1 MKSSISHNIKHKEIP
16 NDKFYTPLPLVKVH
30 LDLVKE
36 FVKDGDVI
44 LEPFYGSGNYFNLFK
59 EYFKNNTFDFT
70 EIDLGK
76 DFFDYSKN
84 VDVIISNPPYSCID
98 NVLKKSVELNPF
110 MISYLIEINNLT
122 TKRIEFMNTNGY
134 YLSKLHLTKVFKW
147 YGMSAIVVFTKSS
160 PNCISYD
167 RIVHK

>member
-1 MKSSISHNIKHKEIP
+1 MKI
-16 NDKFYTPLPLVKVH
+16 H

-36 FVKDGDVI
+36 FVKDGDDI

-84 VDVIISNPPYSCID
+84 VDVIISNPPYSFID
-98 NVLKKSVELNPF
+98 DVLKKSVELNPF
-110 MISYLIEINNLT
+110 MISYLIGMNNLT
-122 TKRIEFMNTNGY
+122 TKRIEFMNTNEY